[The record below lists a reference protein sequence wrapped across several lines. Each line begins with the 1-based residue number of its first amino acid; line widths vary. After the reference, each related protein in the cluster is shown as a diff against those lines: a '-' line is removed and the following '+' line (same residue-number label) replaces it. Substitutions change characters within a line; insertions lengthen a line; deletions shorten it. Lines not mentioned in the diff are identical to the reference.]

1 MSELGKTVAD
11 MILAQIGTDDETS
24 TSYHSAA
31 GGKTE
36 CFLKGVQSGAFN
48 TESAISDN
56 ADGLKGCVFGS
67 GLFGHP
73 DGYTGMDLSHLP
85 SGRSD
90 AGVVTLDDIQPAD
103 IQFLGK
109 PGAGPTTWQKLAKNL
124 GN

>member
-11 MILAQIGTDDETS
+11 MILAQIGTDGDTS

-31 GGKTE
+31 GGKTKR
-36 CFLKGVQSGAFN
+36 FLKDVQSGEFN
-48 TESAISDN
+48 TESAKPDN
-56 ADGLKGCVFGS
+56 TDGLKGCVFGS

-73 DGYTGMDLSHLP
+73 DGYTGMDLSHLT
-85 SGRSD
+85 SGHSD
-90 AGVVTLDDIQPAD
+90 GDVVILDDIQPTD
-103 IQFLGK
+103 IQFQGK